1 MSKYLKCEGFLAS
14 LVILLVI
21 REKQIKIKYS
31 GTSLMVQWLRL
42 HAPNVGGVGLIPG
55 QGTRGFP
62 GGLVVRNLPANVEDG
77 GSIPRLGRSPG
88 EGNSNPL

>member
-1 MSKYLKCEGFLAS
+1 
-14 LVILLVI
+14 
-21 REKQIKIKYS
+21 
-31 GTSLMVQWLRL
+31 MVQWLRL